1 MAASALPSQEV
12 LRQLIDYNPPTGAL
26 TWRARSECYF
36 EASATRSAAHIC
48 ALWNVRYAG
57 AEALNCASGGG
68 ERGGYNE
75 GTVLGQRVKAH
86 RVIWKW
92 MTGED
97 PEQIDHI
104 NGARRDNRWAN
115 LRNVVWAEN
124 AKNHKRR
131 TDNKTGIVGICWY
144 PHERKQGKW
153 LAKIG
158 NKHVGYFNCL
168 GQAIRARKEAERRH
182 GFHANHGRAA

>member
-1 MAASALPSQEV
+1 MANKPLPSQEV
-12 LRQLIDYNPPTGAL
+12 LRQLLDYDPETGAL
-26 TWRARSECYF
+26 TWRERSEGDF

-57 AEALNCASGGG
+57 TAALNCVSGGG
-68 ERGGYNE
+68 ERGGYCE
-75 GTVLGQRVKAH
+75 GNLGGQGAKAH

-97 PEQIDHI
+97 PEQIDHT
-104 NGARRDNRWAN
+104 NGVRQDNRWSN
-115 LRNVVWAEN
+115 LRNVAWTEN

-131 TDNKTGIVGICWY
+131 SDNTTGAVGIYWY

-153 LAKIG
+153 LVKIG
-158 NKHVGYFNCL
+158 SKHVGYFACI
-168 GQAIRARKEAERRH
+168 GQAIRARKQAERQH
-182 GFHANHGRAA
+182 GFHENHGRAA